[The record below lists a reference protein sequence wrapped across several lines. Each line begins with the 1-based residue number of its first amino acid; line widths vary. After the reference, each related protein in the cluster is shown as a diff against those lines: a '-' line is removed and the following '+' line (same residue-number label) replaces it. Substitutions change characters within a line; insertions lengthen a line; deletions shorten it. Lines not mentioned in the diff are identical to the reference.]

1 MSLRVGQPVLKIFSK
16 SKAEELGVLLVNL
29 NEALRVLSVQNE
41 DEDWPVALVD
51 GMFFFYYLALEG

>member
-1 MSLRVGQPVLKIFSK
+1 MVPFCATVAADTSRASAGRRL
-16 SKAEELGVLLVNL
+16 NL
-29 NEALRVLSVQNE
+29 NEGLRVLSVQNE